1 MSAGS
6 KAARSYTAE
15 EALARLVAG
24 NQRFV
29 RGHARFPTVQEVL
42 ANLAK
47 GQRPYAKIVGCS
59 DSRVP
64 SELVFDAGFGE
75 LFSSSCASRAT

>member
-6 KAARSYTAE
+6 SGERIFTAE

-24 NQRFV
+24 NRRFV
-29 RGHARFPTVQEVL
+29 RGQARFPTVQKEIL
-42 ANLAK
+42 AKLAK
-47 GQRPYAKIVGCS
+47 GQRPYATIIGCS

-64 SELVFDAGFGE
+64 PEL
-75 LFSSSCASRAT
+75 R